1 MHRRPPIS
9 TRTDPLFPYTTLC
22 RSLRSTTPPPT
33 PPTPRRRSCSPSSA
47 SPASA
52 NRPARR
58 PVGEAATA
66 ETLPDPPLTLRAV
79 LWRSPP
85 IPLPE
90 ARGCA
95 AGRLGGTSNRRSP
108 RRPRRGEDARV
119 PRRRRGPRRTA
130 RLRAPR
136 ATRRGPGARGRAG
149 RGRVLA
155 VATGRAGKSRR
166 RRGSWSASPWFGNAG
181 PENGAMIE
189 KLLEHNKA
197 WAAARVKEDPDFFT
211 RLTGLQ
217 APRYLWIG
225 CSDSRVPANVITG
238 LEPGEVFVHRNVA
251 NLLHPSDLNGLSVM
265 QFAVEVLTVEHRSE
279 ARRVGKECV
288 STCRSRWS
296 PYH

>member
-1 MHRRPPIS
+1 MRIS
-9 TRTDPLFPYTTLC
+9 DW
-22 RSLRSTTPPPT
+22 SSDV
-33 PPTPRRRSCSPSSA
+33 CSSD
-47 SPASA
+47 
-52 NRPARR
+52 
-58 PVGEAATA
+58 
-66 ETLPDPPLTLRAV
+66 L
-79 LWRSPP
+79 
-85 IPLPE
+85 
-90 ARGCA
+90 
-95 AGRLGGTSNRRSP
+95 
-108 RRPRRGEDARV
+108 
-119 PRRRRGPRRTA
+119 
-130 RLRAPR
+130 
-136 ATRRGPGARGRAG
+136 GARGRAG

-265 QFAVEVLTVEHRSE
+265 QFAVEVLKVEHIIVVGHYGCGGVLAAMDGQRHGLIDHWLSPIMDLHDRFEPDLSALPSE
-279 ARRVGKECV
+279 RERLDRMCQLNVQPI
-288 STCRSRWS
+288 R
-296 PYH
+296 